1 MSRIIF
7 SEKAWDD
14 YIYWQTQDRR
24 TLKKINGLLKDIARH
39 PFEGEGKPE
48 KLRGIDN
55 LWSRRVNDKDRLIYM
70 AEEESILVVQC
81 KGHYDDK

>member
-14 YIYWQTQDRR
+14 YLYWQTQDRR
-24 TLKKINGLLKDIARH
+24 TLKKINGLLKDIGRH

-48 KLRGIDN
+48 KLRGMDN

-81 KGHYDDK
+81 RGHYDDK

>member
-39 PFEGEGKPE
+39 LFDGEGKPE
-48 KLRGIDN
+48 KLRGMDN